1 MNTQT
6 KPFASLTNQEV
17 HEIVTD
23 LDNKI
28 LDASRS
34 RELFKDLD
42 DKNYS
47 MYLAKEVAYMEC
59 RNLILSKL

>member
-1 MNTQT
+1 MSATQ
-6 KPFASLTNQEV
+6 KPYASLTNQEV

-23 LDNKI
+23 IDNKI
-28 LDASRS
+28 LSVSRS
-34 RELFKDLD
+34 RELFKDMD
-42 DKNYS
+42 EKNYS